1 MIRAGKTD
9 DRSEQARVLRRVL
22 AGVAIAAGS
31 MAVAAGAA
39 GAATSASAD
48 HGELC
53 WLVDL
58 YERAEPDSTAKF
70 RLHEEIEQLLPW

>member
-9 DRSEQARVLRRVL
+9 NRSDQARRLRRVL

-31 MAVAAGAA
+31 MAVASSAA
-39 GAATSASAD
+39 GAATSESAD
-48 HGELC
+48 HELC
-53 WLVDL
+53 RLVDL

>member
-9 DRSEQARVLRRVL
+9 DRSEQARRLRRVL

-31 MAVAAGAA
+31 MAAASSAA
-39 GAATSASAD
+39 GAATTASGD

-58 YERAEPDSTAKF
+58 YVRAEPGSTAKF
-70 RLHEEIEQLLPW
+70 RLHEQIEQLLPW